1 MYHGLISQGHDTGG
15 IAGFSASAAI
25 PLMGLHS
32 NASPNTLKKA
42 PHMAYT
48 EHLLSEGFA
57 YILSHSNIKKVVLSH
72 HPRVSWYNVVDT
84 YHPDNKNFDR
94 ILHDGFA
101 RTYEALTKAGKEIYV
116 ILDNPDFGVENWSK
130 CKASVVRRPVAVPAF
145 LNLKNEKACSLKKSD
160 RLDRRAVDNW
170 NKVAHET
177 AAGYK
182 NIHFIDLE
190 RLFCPNGICSML
202 DSKGNLLYRDGDHL
216 NVNGSLFVAPFIL
229 DMLM

>member
-1 MYHGLISQGHDTGG
+1 MLCLRVAGKHGP
-15 IAGFSASAAI
+15 AGRIRWQSA
-25 PLMGLHS
+25 
-32 NASPNTLKKA
+32 
-42 PHMAYT
+42 
-48 EHLLSEGFA
+48 HLLSEGFA

-145 LNLKNEKACSLKKSD
+145 LNLKNEKACSLKNQTG
-160 RLDRRAVDNW
+160 L
-170 NKVAHET
+170 T
-177 AAGYK
+177 GGQ
-182 NIHFIDLE
+182 LTT
-190 RLFCPNGICSML
+190 GIKLPMKPQQDIKIFTS
-202 DSKGNLLYRDGDHL
+202 
-216 NVNGSLFVAPFIL
+216 
-229 DMLM
+229 